1 MQRAQMTIDRWMD
14 KEDVVYSYNGIL
26 LGGQKEWNLAIWN
39 NMDGTRLDYAKQN
52 MLEKDTHHMIS
63 LICGI

>member
-1 MQRAQMTIDRWMD
+1 MQKAQMTIDGWMD

-26 LGGQKEWNLAIWN
+26 LGGQKELNLAICN
-39 NMDGTRLDYAKQN
+39 NVDGTGLYYAKQN
-52 MLEKDTHHMIS
+52 MSEKDTHPMIS